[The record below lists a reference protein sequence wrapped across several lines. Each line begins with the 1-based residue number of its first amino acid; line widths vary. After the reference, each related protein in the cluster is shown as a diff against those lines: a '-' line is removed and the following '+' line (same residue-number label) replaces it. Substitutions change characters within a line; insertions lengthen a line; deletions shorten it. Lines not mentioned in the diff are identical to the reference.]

1 MATKYRGTDEEIR
14 ALDAYIKLTRAAD
27 STTERVNRDLNAYH
41 LSASQF
47 GAMEALYHLGA
58 MAQVEVSRKL
68 LLSTA
73 NITTVLQNLEKRGLV
88 TRERDAKDQRI
99 VRVSI
104 TEKGAALVEQILP
117 GHVTTIVRDFS
128 ILTAEEQETLA
139 ALCRK
144 LGLQAR

>member
-1 MATKYRGTDEEIR
+1 MATKYRGTDEEVR
-14 ALDAYIKLTRAAD
+14 ELDAYIKLTRAAD

-41 LSASQF
+41 LSASRF
-47 GAMEALYHLGA
+47 GALEALYHLGT

-73 NITTVLQNLEKRGLV
+73 NITTVLQNLERRELV
-88 TRERDAKDQRI
+88 TRERDMKDQRI

-104 TEKGAALVEQILP
+104 TEKGAALVKQILP
-117 GHVTTIVRDFS
+117 AHVTTIVRDFS
-128 ILTAEEQETLA
+128 VLTPEEQETLA

-144 LGLQAR
+144 LGLQKR